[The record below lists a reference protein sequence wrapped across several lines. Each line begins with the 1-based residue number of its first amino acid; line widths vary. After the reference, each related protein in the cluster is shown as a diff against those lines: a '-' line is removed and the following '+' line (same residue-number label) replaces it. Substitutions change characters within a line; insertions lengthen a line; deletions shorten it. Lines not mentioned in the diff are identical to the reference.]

1 MQCLEGSYSVA
12 LAVVSLNQRERERKR
27 GSFYGGLSE
36 SGVCTG
42 VTGHLIPDREAVDSA
57 KNESVGGIDSWRL
70 TAGEEQGFWMQ
81 MSSQRAKG
89 GQPVDVW
96 L

>member
-1 MQCLEGSYSVA
+1 
-12 LAVVSLNQRERERKR
+12 
-27 GSFYGGLSE
+27 
-36 SGVCTG
+36 